1 MLDLLILI
9 LSSLMFNNRRD
20 ANELML
26 KIEAR

>member
-20 ANELML
+20 ANELMF